1 MYYRMTRL
9 HFTEEALEGLVGWM
23 GAQEQRLEDIDGLL
37 TWDLARGGATDGMVI
52 ASYRDQAA
60 YEAAAGEVG
69 AIFEEMSMHLT
80 DAPHGHDGTV
90 VFSMDL

>member
-1 MYYRMTRL
+1 
-9 HFTEEALEGLVGWM
+9 
-23 GAQEQRLEDIDGLL
+23 
-37 TWDLARGGATDGMVI
+37 MVI

-80 DAPHGHDGTV
+80 VAPHGHDGTV
-90 VFSMDL
+90 VFSMDV